1 MSEDSNGELE
11 RKLQGRTLHVYL
23 YLQKK
28 KEPSGIREVQ
38 RDLGMSSPSVAEY
51 QVEKLVEMGLA
62 LRDSYGRVFVTRKV
76 KVKALE
82 SYVSFGRFM
91 VPRLAFYASIFTTIA
106 ALYAVLSASSLSLY
120 GVLVPSAAAAI
131 LWFEAWKV
139 WKHSLVEKAAKP
151 RAKEPSDHFWPA
163 LMPGVAALVVF
174 LAASFF
180 LFYYV
185 QPNQLVIQAPPPI
198 DDPARQLP
206 DDPYNMPMTID
217 ESVKMSSQ
225 KVAAAT
231 AARVDSGASDLT
243 PVPVTVFLFVGA
255 LVAGFLVYL
264 LFRYRCGSAVLI
276 PEQSWN

>member
-1 MSEDSNGELE
+1 MSDDSNSEFE

-38 RDLGMSSPSVAEY
+38 RDLGLSSPSVAEY

-91 VPRLAFYASIFTTIA
+91 IPRFAFYASIFTTIA
-106 ALYAVLSASSLSLY
+106 ALYVVLSASSLSIY

-131 LWFEAWKV
+131 FWLEAWKM
-139 WKHSLVEKAAKP
+139 WKHSLIEKATKP
-151 RAKEPSDHFWPA
+151 KVKQAGDHFWVSLA
-163 LMPGVAALVVF
+163 PGIAALAVF

-185 QPNQLVIQAPPPI
+185 QPNGLVIQAPPPI
-198 DDPARQLP
+198 DDPASQLP
-206 DDPYNMPMTID
+206 DTPYERPTVD
-217 ESVKMSSQ
+217 ESVQMSSQ
-225 KVAAAT
+225 KVV
-231 AARVDSGASDLT
+231 AARGESNVSDFS
-243 PVPVTVFLFVGA
+243 PVPVISFLFAGA

-264 LFRYRCGSAVLI
+264 LFRYRCGNGVLV